1 MQWSILSPLSDKDY
15 IGKTSAAGIR
25 FGFTKF
31 INDRFA
37 FGFEGGYAG
46 LTDYMP
52 RATYYYQG
60 GAYTT
65 DFYTHLTYFTALANG
80 QYYFKQ
86 GEKFM
91 SYASMAMGVGFS
103 NYRIFYNVYED
114 DDTKTGFVVRPE
126 VGTLFRPK
134 DYANWGLKAS
144 LSYDYTANK
153 STKFEV
159 GNLSGIGF
167 QIGVVFFAD

>member
-1 MQWSILSPLSDKDY
+1 
-15 IGKTSAAGIR
+15 
-25 FGFTKF
+25 
-31 INDRFA
+31 
-37 FGFEGGYAG
+37 
-46 LTDYMP
+46 
-52 RATYYYQG
+52 
-60 GAYTT
+60 
-65 DFYTHLTYFTALANG
+65 
-80 QYYFKQ
+80 
-86 GEKFM
+86 
-91 SYASMAMGVGFS
+91 MAMGVGFS